1 MLPGLCGICWVC
13 RGLVHEGLRNI
24 LRTTAAVCGGAQG
37 HYEISENRT
46 LKSVLVSGIP
56 QSPTS
61 KPSYPFSSSKSTP
74 LSTFQGVLK
83 MQLWNYVAK

>member
-1 MLPGLCGICWVC
+1 MLPGFCVVGWVY

-24 LRTTAAVCGGAQG
+24 LLTTAAVCGGAQG

-61 KPSYPFSSSKSTP
+61 NLSYPLLFFKTHTP
-74 LSTFQGVLK
+74 LHSPGSVKNATMELCS
-83 MQLWNYVAK
+83 